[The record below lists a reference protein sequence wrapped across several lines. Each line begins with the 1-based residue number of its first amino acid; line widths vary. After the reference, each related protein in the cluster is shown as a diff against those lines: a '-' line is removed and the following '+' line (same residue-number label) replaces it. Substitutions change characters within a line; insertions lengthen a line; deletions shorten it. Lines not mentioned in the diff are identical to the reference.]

1 MELHTERTGSVLVIT
16 LNGRLDGYGAGKL
29 DELIKRELKDDDGA
43 VVIDLELV
51 PYLSSAG
58 IRVFLAL
65 KNELK
70 RRRGTLALCNLNEYP
85 HKVLESAGFLTVFEH
100 YPSVDT
106 AVAACRKPAESLSI
120 LEEMLKRPV
129 ELHGARYTFETR
141 LPGWATLRIA
151 GDLRD
156 VLYARFSE
164 PKIRKKRFSDIL
176 YSLGLGAMGENVQS
190 VLPLLGEMITLHGS
204 MVWQPTDGNNTPDF
218 FTPAKDTGAVT
229 AFTGFNITLDGP
241 FHDVIQVEADSPDGI
256 TLADLYRTLFNF
268 AKEKRS
274 NFHGVLAVAMWAVTG
289 GVASSGLA
297 RSPILKNAPKD
308 GGSVLD
314 SANIADWFAI
324 DPGPSYTGDTMV
336 SFGIGIDL
344 TTDLSHFDK
353 GVLAGMYYVH
363 PANRGQGDMYLHNH
377 GVIFRKIPWDPT
389 LDLNQQIKRIVLEGE
404 FVDMRHLLDTTRIRK
419 AKLGVAYI
427 TAIEKD
433 E

>member
-1 MELHTERTGSVLVIT
+1 
-16 LNGRLDGYGAGKL
+16 
-29 DELIKRELKDDDGA
+29 
-43 VVIDLELV
+43 
-51 PYLSSAG
+51 
-58 IRVFLAL
+58 
-65 KNELK
+65 
-70 RRRGTLALCNLNEYP
+70 
-85 HKVLESAGFLTVFEH
+85 
-100 YPSVDT
+100 
-106 AVAACRKPAESLSI
+106 
-120 LEEMLKRPV
+120 
-129 ELHGARYTFETR
+129 
-141 LPGWATLRIA
+141 
-151 GDLRD
+151 
-156 VLYARFSE
+156 
-164 PKIRKKRFSDIL
+164 
-176 YSLGLGAMGENVQS
+176 
-190 VLPLLGEMITLHGS
+190 
-204 MVWQPTDGNNTPDF
+204 
-218 FTPAKDTGAVT
+218 
-229 AFTGFNITLDGP
+229 
-241 FHDVIQVEADSPDGI
+241 VEADSPDGI

-353 GVLAGMYYVH
+353 GILAGMYYVH
-363 PANRGQGDMYLHNH
+363 PANRGRGDMYLHNH